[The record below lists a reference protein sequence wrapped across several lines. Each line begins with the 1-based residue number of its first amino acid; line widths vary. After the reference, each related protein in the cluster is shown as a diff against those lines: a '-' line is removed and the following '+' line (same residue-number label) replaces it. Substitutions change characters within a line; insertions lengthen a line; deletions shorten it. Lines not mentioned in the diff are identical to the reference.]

1 MEYLII
7 ILIVVGLYLV
17 MNCKNVICRNDQHY
31 THEDE
36 LLDGGSYG
44 NEQPKKVGLPTAVK
58 RKTRKR
64 TDKAIK
70 PTTRRTTRK
79 VNRRRGKSKK

>member
-17 MNCKNVICRNDQHY
+17 MNCKKVICRNDQHY

-44 NEQPKKVGLPTAVK
+44 NEQPKKVGLPRAVK

-64 TDKAIK
+64 TDKAHK
-70 PTTRRTTRK
+70 PTRSVRRK
-79 VNRRRGKSKK
+79 VSKGKRKSKK